1 MKLIDTISDM
11 KGYSDSLRTKGS
23 KISFVPTMGAL
34 HKGHLKL
41 ITNATNISDIC
52 VVSIFVNP
60 TQFGP
65 NEDFSKYPRDLGRDK
80 ELLEEIGV
88 DAVFFPNLDDMY
100 GNDFETYIEVEQI
113 QKPLCGKFRPGHLRA
128 VATVVLK
135 LFNIVKPHYA
145 VFGEKDYQQ
154 LCVIKKM
161 VSDLN
166 FDVEVISHPI
176 VREDSGLAMSS
187 RNEYLDKVHK
197 QRACSISLALFNIK
211 SQFDGG
217 ITDKNSLLDGAYSIL
232 NSADIDEIEYLEIV
246 DGQNLSEKEQA
257 FPGDVVAI
265 AARLDGT
272 RLIDN
277 IRL

>member
-1 MKLIDTISDM
+1 MKIIDNISDM
-11 KGYSDSLRTKGS
+11 KNYSDFIRSEGN

-34 HKGHLKL
+34 HAGHLKL
-41 ITNATNISDIC
+41 VKNARNIADIC

-65 NEDFSKYPRDLGRDK
+65 KEDFSKYPRDLDK
-80 ELLEEIGV
+80 DKSLLEEIGV
-88 DAVFFPNLDDMY
+88 DAIFFPNLDDMY
-100 GNDFETYIEVEQI
+100 GDGFQTYVEVEQV
-113 QKPLCGKFRPGHLRA
+113 QMPLCGKFRPGHFRG
-128 VATVVLK
+128 VATIVLK
-135 LFNIVKPHYA
+135 LFNIVKPHFA

-154 LCVIKKM
+154 LSVIRRM

-166 FDVEVISHPI
+166 VDVDVLSHPI

-187 RNEYLDKVHK
+187 RNNYLDDSQR
-197 QRACSISLALFNIK
+197 QRASSISKALFSIK
-211 SQFDGG
+211 QQFDSG
-217 ITDKNSLLDGAYSIL
+217 ISQKDNLLDSAYLIL
-232 NSADIDEIEYLEIV
+232 NETSFDEIEYLEIV
-246 DGQNLSEKEQA
+246 DGNNLSEKELA
-257 FPGDVVAI
+257 GTGDLVAI